1 MSDVIREKKSDDQD
15 HDHDDHGHSTVTI
28 VVNGAEYA
36 IHRGRR
42 TVAEIKSIAQ
52 VPAAHELALMRGE
65 QDLERLPDDG
75 SLVIKG
81 GEQFLSYP
89 KDSGSS

>member
-1 MSDVIREKKSDDQD
+1 MSDVMREEKSDDQD
-15 HDHDDHGHSTVTI
+15 HGHDHGQSTVTI